1 MVYLLM
7 MGKDTGKTNCGGI
20 LIREDFVLTAAH
32 CNAEK
37 ITAIL
42 GAHNIT
48 SSENSQQVIKVVK
61 AIPFPAYCK
70 RGPNDD
76 IMLLKLE
83 KNATLDEKV
92 AILPLSQNEDSIRVG
107 TTCSTAGWGLME
119 SEGIHILLLGGFSF
133 SGLQLEKNATLDE
146 KVAILPLSQN
156 EDSIRVGTTCSTAG
170 WGLMESEGIHKVSK
184 LQEVNMTVF
193 RRMCTAKWGA
203 MFTEYM
209 ICASSPMEGG
219 CNGDSGGPLVCDGVA
234 QGVLSFSSEP
244 CGYFPTVF
252 MKISMYVDWITREM
266 GRH

>member
-1 MVYLLM
+1 MTAVASTTMKVFFLMGIFAVSIGVAGTSRIVGGHEAAPHSRPYMVYLLM
-7 MGKDTGKTNCGGI
+7 MGKDTGKTKCGGI

-32 CNAEK
+32 CNAEE

-42 GAHNIT
+42 GAHNIM
-48 SSENSQQVIKVVK
+48 SSENSQQVIEVVK

-92 AILPLSQNEDSIRVG
+92 AILPLSQNEDSIKVG

-119 SEGIHILLLGGFSF
+119 SEGIR
-133 SGLQLEKNATLDE
+133 E
-146 KVAILPLSQN
+146 
-156 EDSIRVGTTCSTAG
+156 
-170 WGLMESEGIHKVSK
+170 VSK

-193 RRMCTAKWGA
+193 RRMCAAKWGA